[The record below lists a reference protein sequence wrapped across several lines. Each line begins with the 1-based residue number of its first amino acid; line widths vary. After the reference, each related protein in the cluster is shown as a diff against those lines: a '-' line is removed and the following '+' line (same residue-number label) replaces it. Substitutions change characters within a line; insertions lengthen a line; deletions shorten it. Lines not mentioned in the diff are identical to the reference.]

1 MAIFVNN
8 QPVQDANNV
17 GQFGAT
23 AGSIGAYKQAAE
35 YARDAEYWANIAKTG
50 INGLDAIV
58 KHVEDLYAQGAIQQ
72 SEIAQLRIDFANQ
85 NSTLNTQ
92 IAKVIQSTNNADTK
106 VNQMD
111 SKLKDVDARL
121 QKLSNLTIDVKEL
134 PSTGTAY
141 GTFDNTTAHFEFGIP
156 KGDPGTNGKDGSVT
170 DLNNTTTG
178 IPVADDI
185 GFYVDHTNNTVHRA
199 KMSDIAQTFPSVP
212 FIPNNVSL
220 RAEGGNGVQ
229 SVDLIKVT
237 PDNNIHIGDADAG
250 IQGLHLHSQGKVDI
264 YYTDGGIAKTAP
276 LFSQRYPQPV
286 AQTPFATIGD
296 YSINSNG
303 FNDGPII
310 TGENANITKMTGLTT
325 ITSQVNVPDPVGDY
339 NIATK
344 RYVDLHSGGGS
355 GASLTGVMNNFI
367 GATEWFNGPRNL
379 IPAGYE
385 AADGKVL
392 SRLKYP
398 DLATAIDKG
407 MLNSQPEATWIHSG
421 DVNRPYAWRSSFS
434 QGGAAGTA
442 PDGSTGDAWF
452 RVPDLNGAK
461 LGSIKHLFLSGSSNA
476 AAEPSL
482 GQIWTQSS
490 PDIYGDLT
498 AGSSGS
504 YAQFFLQLGGDHGA
518 FVVDNATVPDGLGD
532 SIGSQ
537 KPVDA
542 GATRK
547 NTAHFNASK
556 SNSTY
561 GRGSQYQQATGET
574 PALNASH
581 SNIGDLYPNHAVGIW
596 IIRVSG
602 AFESANSTFSVLTDT
617 AATSGA
623 LAGGQINSTVRING
637 GEAATTAITS
647 VKTVGD
653 NKSLTR
659 IWSINKDLGGPASS
673 EKSSHLDFT
682 SNGDLIVP
690 QGFGFGADN
699 GGGATLT
706 TSSTGAVV
714 LSRKFGITRMEV
726 EGGYST
732 RKGSLGT
739 WGGPSGAGNLFN
751 FDWDSGLPPDGPNIA
766 GGRATAVSTG
776 AASADQHVHSLYNGS
791 QPDFSLYVDTTWI
804 GRVSFAVVS
813 DKELKKDIVYR
824 NDIDKALSEVS
835 QWKVADFTYKE
846 RGEHAPEKTNQFG
859 FIAND
864 LIEISPEVV
873 KGYGLA
879 EGADISNPEIAQCA
893 YRLDETAII
902 AKLTQAIQALTK
914 RVEELEAKLESK

>member
-212 FIPNNVSL
+212 FLPNNVSL

-237 PDNNIHIGDADAG
+237 PDNNIQIGDADAG

-355 GASLTGVMNNFI
+355 GASMTGVMNNFI

-407 MLNSQPEATWIHSG
+407 MLNSQPEATWIDSG
-421 DVNRPYAWRSSFS
+421 DANRPTAWRSSYS

-442 PDGSTGDAWF
+442 PGNATPDPWF
-452 RVPDLNGAK
+452 RLPDLNGVTSNA
-461 LGSIKHLFLSGSSNA
+461 IKHLFLSGSSNA
-476 AAEPSL
+476 SGEPSL
-482 GQIWTQSS
+482 GQVWTQST
-490 PDIYGDLT
+490 PNLT
-498 AGSSGS
+498 GKVTPG
-504 YAQFFLQLGGDHGA
+504 
-518 FVVDNATVPDGLGD
+518 VGD
-532 SIGSQ
+532 SGLWLYPGMINGTENSALRAGPLTTNMG
-537 KPVDA
+537 KLADTALVDA
-542 GATRK
+542 NPTAVPNCIELNANRE
-547 NTAHFNASK
+547 NT
-556 SNSTY
+556 TY
-561 GRGSQYQQATGET
+561 GRGSQYQKNTGAI
-574 PALNASH
+574 PAVAGTSD
-581 SNIGDLYPNHAVGIW
+581 NIGDLYPNHAVGIW

-682 SNGDLIVP
+682 SNGDLIIP

-699 GGGATLT
+699 DGGATLT

-732 RKGSLGT
+732 RKGSQGT

-751 FDWDSGLPPDGPNIA
+751 FDWGSGLPPDGPNVL

-776 AASADQHVHSLYNGS
+776 AASADQHVHSLYDGL
-791 QPDFSLYVDTTWI
+791 QPDFSLYVDMTWI

>member
-8 QPVQDANNV
+8 QPVQGANNV

-212 FIPNNVSL
+212 FLPNNVSL

-237 PDNNIHIGDADAG
+237 PDNNIQIGDADAG

-379 IPAGYE
+379 LPAGYVP
-385 AADGKVL
+385 ADGKIY
-392 SRLKYP
+392 SRTLYP
-398 DLATAIDKG
+398 DIAAAIDKG
-407 MLNSQPEATWIHSG
+407 ILNSQPEAIWISSG
-421 DVNRPYAWRSSFS
+421 NVNRPYAWRSSFS

-452 RVPDLNGAK
+452 RVPDLNGAQ

-504 YAQFFLQLGGDHGA
+504 YAQFFLQRGGDHGA
-518 FVVDNATVPDGLGD
+518 FVIDNASFPDGLGD
-532 SIGSQ
+532 GIGSQ
-537 KPVDA
+537 KLGDV

-602 AFESANSTFSVLTDT
+602 AFLAANTTFDITNSDT
-617 AATSGA
+617 TLPAAG
-623 LAGGQINSTVRING
+623 
-637 GEAATTAITS
+637 TS
-647 VKTVGD
+647 VKSGMLHTTYKVNGND
-653 NKSLTR
+653 EVVA
-659 IWSINKDLGGPASS
+659 ASFDVKKVIGQPITTAQIGVLNQAIDGTAA
-673 EKSSHLDFT
+673 ELKYFDFQ
-682 SNGDLIVP
+682 SNGNFAAP
-690 QGFGFGADN
+690 GASTSKTFI
-699 GGGATLT
+699 AT
-706 TSSTGAVV
+706 G
-714 LSRKFGITRMEV
+714 
-726 EGGYST
+726 
-732 RKGSLGT
+732 
-739 WGGPSGAGNLFN
+739 
-751 FDWDSGLPPDGPNIA
+751 
-766 GGRATAVSTG
+766 G
-776 AASADQHVHSLYNGS
+776 AASGWEDKGALVNGS
-791 QPDFSLYVDTTWI
+791 ANFHISDVYMRLIEGTMIDIPGAGGAKYTVSNSVGYYGGGTDSVEQGGTALVVTDFGNFWRRWVFPNDGLQIQTPAGFI
-804 GRVSFAVVS
+804 GITPGS
-813 DKELKKDIVYR
+813 DKNIKHDINYTFKAAE
-824 NDIDKALSEVS
+824 DALSNINKTKPVTFIYNS
-835 QWKVADFTYKE
+835 DVKE
-846 RGEHAPEKTNQFG
+846 RVRRG
-859 FIAND
+859 FIAQD
-864 LIEISPEVV
+864 LQEIDKEYVHNRVIEKDGVEQETLTLDTNVLLIDAL
-873 KGYGLA
+873 LA
-879 EGADISNPEIAQCA
+879 I
-893 YRLDETAII
+893 
-902 AKLTQAIQALTK
+902 KALTK